1 MAMSEKSDAFV
12 LEVERREVHGSGAS
26 RQMRASGRVP
36 AVVYGGGLDP
46 LNIAVHEKDF
56 SELLKQEY
64 GENTIFLLKLK
75 GTKQERLAM
84 IHEMQ
89 VDPISRSY
97 LHVDFIRITKGH
109 AVRVNVPVELVGD
122 SVGVRHGGLMDFQ
135 TRELDIE
142 VLPGEMF
149 EKIVVDISELDVDQT
164 ILVQDVLD
172 QLPKSGRALDD
183 PERVIVAVVAPRA
196 VEEEE
201 EEVEEAAELITDEE
215 TEPEV
220 IRKGRGDEEEGGES

>member
-1 MAMSEKSDAFV
+1 MAKSEKSDAFV
-12 LEVERREVHGSGAS
+12 LEVERREVHGSGVS
-26 RQMRASGRVP
+26 RQMRAAGRVP

-46 LNIAVHEKDF
+46 LNISVSEKDF

-109 AVRVNVPVELVGD
+109 VVRVNVPVELTGD
-122 SVGVRHGGLMDFQ
+122 SVGVRQGGLLDFQ
-135 TRELDIE
+135 TRELEIE
-142 VLPGEMF
+142 VLPSEMF
-149 EKIVVDISELDVDQT
+149 EKIVVDISSLDVDQNVM
-164 ILVQDVLD
+164 VQDVLD
-172 QLPKSGRALDD
+172 QLPKSGKALDD
-183 PERVIVAVVAPRA
+183 PERVIVSVVAPRA
-196 VEEEE
+196 VAAEEEE
-201 EEVEEAAELITDEE
+201 EEEAAELITEE
-215 TEPEV
+215 ESEPEL
-220 IRKGRGDEEEGGES
+220 IRKGRGEEEEGSEG